1 MIIIRNNFFFTEFRT
16 TICNFIPIEST
27 SNTSSIFSNC
37 CTSSDRCMKQRFIYF
52 SFQISFHSEYS
63 TATNSSIYEKS
74 SCINNNNTECHTTTT
89 TFRYF
94 SSCKILIISFEE
106 TFFFFFLDNNNCCS
120 ITTNFKCFTKN

>member
-37 CTSSDRCMKQRFIYF
+37 CTSSDRCMKQRFFYF

-63 TATNSSIYEKS
+63 TATISSIYKKS
-74 SCINNNNTECHTTTT
+74 SCINNNTECHTTTT